1 MNDEKQLIE
10 RAQRG
15 EMAAFR
21 ELVERHKKNV
31 YFLALDLCGNHHDAE
46 DVAQEVFIRAFKFL
60 AKFRGESRLNTWLY
74 RITVNCFI
82 DSKRKKQVMT
92 ISMNEDREEENRLPE
107 SALADEHSP
116 TPEDSAQASGIQ
128 ADIQKALNSLSPR
141 ERSVFVLRHYKDLP
155 LKEIGQTLNIAEG
168 TVKSL
173 LFRAIQRLQKE
184 LAFYRADLG
193 LNE

>member
-1 MNDEKQLIE
+1 MNDEKRLIE

-15 EMAAFR
+15 EMAAFS
-21 ELVERHKKNV
+21 ELVERCKRNV
-31 YFLALDLCGNHHDAE
+31 YFLALDLSGNHHDAE
-46 DVAQEVFIRAFKFL
+46 DISQEVFIRAFKFL
-60 AKFRGESRLNTWLY
+60 AKFRGEARLNTWLY

-92 ISMNEDREEENRLPE
+92 ISMNEDSEEENRLPE
-107 SALADEHSP
+107 SAMVDQQSP

-128 ADIQKALNSLSPR
+128 AHIQKALDSLSPR

-155 LKEIGQTLNIAEG
+155 LKEIGKMLNIAEG

-173 LFRAIQRLQKE
+173 LFRAIQRMQKE

-193 LNE
+193 LND